1 MKSVF
6 VNRGKLL
13 IGLFVMLFSTSVLA
27 ESKSSLDPTWVKEDV
42 NWSKYTKFLVHP
54 LVIDRVAVLRP
65 PWAEDDPKEWT
76 LEIEDL
82 QAIQA
87 MFRDAMKEVL
97 TADGGYPLV
106 YAPGDDVLEVEVE
119 ILAIMPWI
127 RPGSGNTKDGMQV
140 TTLGTGEITA
150 SVEMRDSE
158 SRELLLM
165 IAGEKAVGEEYKEFT
180 LENNV
185 ANVTNMFTSF
195 AKRLRHAMDKVHGK

>member
-1 MKSVF
+1 MKSVL

-13 IGLFVMLFSTSVLA
+13 IGLLVMVFSTSVMA
-27 ESKSSLDPTWVKEDV
+27 ESKASLDPTWVKEGV
-42 NWSKYTKFLVHP
+42 TWSKYTKFLVHP
-54 LVIDRVAVLRP
+54 LEIDRVAVLRP

-87 MFRDAMKEVL
+87 MFRDAMKDVL
-97 TADGGYPLV
+97 SADNGYPLV

-119 ILAIMPWI
+119 ILAIMPWV
-127 RPGSGNTKDGMQV
+127 RPGSDGYKDGMKV

-150 SVEMRDSE
+150 SVEMRDSK

-185 ANVTNMFTSF
+185 ANVSNMFTKF
-195 AKRLRHAMDKVHGK
+195 ANRLRKAMDEVHGK